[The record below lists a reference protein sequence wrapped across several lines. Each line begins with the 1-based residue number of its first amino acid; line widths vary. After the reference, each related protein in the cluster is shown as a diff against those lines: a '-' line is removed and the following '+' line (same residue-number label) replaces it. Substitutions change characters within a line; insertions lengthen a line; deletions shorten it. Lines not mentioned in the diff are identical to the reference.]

1 MSSRLA
7 IQILLPIEGYDEDR
21 IYEKRDISLST
32 ANLNK
37 KPDDVYYRC
46 LKVKSVYASF
56 GDIKEFVS
64 KKYSLGEMHNVVI
77 MRANYLGEQEIEYEG
92 KQYIVTK
99 EEVKQ
104 LEKEHIYETVYCNE
118 LKYSSLN
125 WFYTSIGPELVSDD
139 IEIIDD
145 DLIQKAADILGYSS
159 KYDLASCLADLITCE
174 TEGEDKFMAS
184 LVIAKEMAKMINGQ
198 ALLRYE
204 Q

>member
-7 IQILLPIEGYDEDR
+7 IQILLPIEGYDEDK

-32 ANLNK
+32 ANLYK

-56 GDIKEFVS
+56 GDIKEYVS
-64 KKYSLGEMHNVVI
+64 KKYSLGEMHNVVA
-77 MRANYLGEQEIEYEG
+77 MRANYLGGQEVEYEG
-92 KQYIVTK
+92 KQYVVTK

-104 LEKEHIYETVYCNE
+104 FEKEHISETVYCNE
-118 LKYSSLN
+118 LKYSSLS
-125 WFYTSIGPELVSDD
+125 WFYTSIGPELVPDG

-145 DLIQKAADILGYSS
+145 NLIQKAADILEYSS
-159 KYDLASCLADLITCE
+159 KCDLASRLADLIISE
-174 TEGEDKFMAS
+174 TDGEDRFMAS

-198 ALLRYE
+198 AILRYE
-204 Q
+204 